1 MIINPLRSFFRF
13 LFAYGLA
20 CILCVEVQG
29 QTAGPPVFTDVA
41 LKDLSFFK
49 AAPARW
55 KLARDVSYAPDAK
68 YKTNVVAGA
77 GVLLHAPAG
86 AGADKLTSSE
96 DFGDLAIEFSFMLAK
111 GGEATVYLQGQYG
124 IRLFDSW
131 GDSKSAPEACG
142 SVVARPNAS
151 AAFSTPPAMNVSR
164 APGLWQRI
172 QILFEAPKLDGNGKK
187 TGKAVFVKVLLN
199 GVMLYENLELDGPS
213 KASPIA
219 GEAPTGPL
227 VFESNSAVAFK
238 DIRYA
243 VVRDGKSFADL
254 FKDGRET
261 RAGER
266 PIIVT
271 PTQKTIVQRC
281 FIDYD
286 DHKRTFCAAVG
297 EPAGIHY
304 AMDLSQG
311 AVINFWKGGFIDA
324 TSMWTDRGEYQVAEP
339 VGSKIEMAPSPVLA
353 VLANANDAWPDS
365 KTPDFSFKGY
375 RLASNGR
382 PTFLYKIGD
391 MQIED
396 SVVPDANDN
405 GLTRSLRVATG
416 KVPANLWLRLAAA
429 ETITPLGDDMYIVG
443 DHQYYIKHT
452 TGKKYKPVIRKSASG
467 QELLIPGA
475 ELNDDFKYTIIW

>member
-1 MIINPLRSFFRF
+1 M
-13 LFAYGLA
+13 
-20 CILCVEVQG
+20 LCVQVHG
-29 QTAGPPVFTDVA
+29 QAAGPPVFTDVA

-55 KLARDVSYAPDAK
+55 KLASDVSYAPDAK
-68 YKTNVVAGA
+68 YKTNLAAGT

-86 AGADKLTSSE
+86 AEADKLTSAE
-96 DFGDLAIEFSFMLAK
+96 DFGDLAIEFSFMLSRGA
-111 GGEATVYLQGQYG
+111 EATVYLQGRYG
-124 IRLFDSW
+124 IRLSDSW
-131 GDSKSAPEACG
+131 GNSKSALEACG
-142 SVVARPNAS
+142 SVLQSPNVPTAF
-151 AAFSTPPAMNVSR
+151 AAPPTMNASR
-164 APGLWQRI
+164 APGLWQRM
-172 QILFEAPKLDGNGKK
+172 QILFEAPKLDGKGKK
-187 TGKAVFVKVLLN
+187 TSNAVFVKVLLN
-199 GVMLYENLELDGPS
+199 GVMLYENLELEGPS
-213 KASPIA
+213 KNSPAA

-227 VFESNSAVAFK
+227 VFASSSAVAFK

-243 VVRDGKSFADL
+243 VVRDSKSFTDL
-254 FKDGRET
+254 FRDGRET

-281 FIDYD
+281 FIEYD
-286 DHKRTFCAAVG
+286 DHKKTFCAAVG
-297 EPAGIHY
+297 EPAGVHY

-339 VGSKIEMAPSPVLA
+339 VGSKIEVAPSPVLA
-353 VLANANDAWPDS
+353 VLANATDAWPDL
-365 KTPDFSFKGY
+365 KAADFRFKGY
-375 RLASNGR
+375 RLATNGR
-382 PTFLYKIGD
+382 PTFLYQIGD

-396 SVVPDANDN
+396 SVAPDANDN
-405 GLTRSLRVATG
+405 GLTRSLSVATG

-429 ETITPLGDDMYIVG
+429 ETITQLGDDMYVVG

-452 TGKKYKPVIRKSASG
+452 AGKKYKPVTRKSANG

-475 ELNDDFKYTIIW
+475 ALNDDFKYTIIW